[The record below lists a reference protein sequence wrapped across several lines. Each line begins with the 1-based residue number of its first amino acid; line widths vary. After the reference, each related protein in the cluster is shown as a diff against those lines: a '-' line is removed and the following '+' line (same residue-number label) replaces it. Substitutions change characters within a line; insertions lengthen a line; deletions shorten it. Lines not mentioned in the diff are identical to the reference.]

1 MVGFSE
7 LPPPLLRLFTQLL
20 PTITAKGSRARC
32 VRPRKSQWVERC
44 KPELRPPF
52 HSWLTQ

>member
-20 PTITAKGSRARC
+20 PTITAKGQPGEVC
-32 VRPRKSQWVERC
+32 
-44 KPELRPPF
+44 
-52 HSWLTQ
+52 